1 MTTTNISIIDFNA
14 YVRLNKCTSVCQ
26 YIICCKD
33 IGRKNI
39 LPGSGR
45 LQHRFSICLG
55 CCAVSS
61 RSSKSNMAQLPLER
75 GDKTKWVCNDQ
86 QSWLLLQRHGTR
98 NIYIYIIYL
107 NIQCTKA
114 NWSVLRTILIQSSV
128 PSSISCRSSKIQ
140 KLILHG

>member
-14 YVRLNKCTSVCQ
+14 YIRLNKCTSVCILYVVRILEDKTFYLDQ
-26 YIICCKD
+26 AD
-33 IGRKNI
+33 SNI
-39 LPGSGR
+39 ASLSV
-45 LQHRFSICLG
+45 LD
-55 CCAVSS
+55 AVLCPS